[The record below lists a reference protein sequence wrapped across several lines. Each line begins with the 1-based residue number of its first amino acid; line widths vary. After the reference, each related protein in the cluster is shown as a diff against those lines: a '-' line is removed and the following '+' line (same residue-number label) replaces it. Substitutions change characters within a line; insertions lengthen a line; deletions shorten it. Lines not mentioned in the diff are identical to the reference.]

1 VLCAV
6 SVSITIQKTNMKRI
20 RNPFSAPF
28 PLSFP
33 FSRSEGFFCF
43 LDIVDSRCIVSLFA
57 SLIPLALILYV
68 TSSYHTLHL
77 GIIREWAGALLLL
90 HKNKN
95 TEKRSNIK
103 MAYGSGRP
111 AWDEEG
117 GLSRRTPH
125 NSNGSINNN
134 NNSGSYQQGGGRSY
148 QSNYQAPQLSGTY
161 AEQQSQIMED
171 AMRTHVA
178 AETTANN
185 VLAKLHAQRHQL
197 QNANDDTWQMRQNV
211 ATAQRELKELQ
222 QKAWAKKRRLYGI
235 IGLLSAV
242 DLMLFLRIVQCG
254 GSFFCRHYG

>member
-1 VLCAV
+1 
-6 SVSITIQKTNMKRI
+6 
-20 RNPFSAPF
+20 
-28 PLSFP
+28 
-33 FSRSEGFFCF
+33 
-43 LDIVDSRCIVSLFA
+43 
-57 SLIPLALILYV
+57 
-68 TSSYHTLHL
+68 
-77 GIIREWAGALLLL
+77 
-90 HKNKN
+90 
-95 TEKRSNIK
+95 

-111 AWDEEG
+111 AWGGGGDVEEG

-134 NNSGSYQQGGGRSY
+134 SNNNNNGSYQQGGARSY

-254 GSFFCRHYG
+254 GSFFCRNYS